1 MHVGVAR
8 VQDSYKF
15 VDENVVCHSRGGS
28 VNYTTHTHITFVVF
42 CFSAQ
47 AQEMKKVSRIGF
59 LTLIAKPD
67 PLESVFLQGL
77 RDLGYVEGTKH

>member
-1 MHVGVAR
+1 
-8 VQDSYKF
+8 
-15 VDENVVCHSRGGS
+15 VDQSTEKDMKKIWPITLC
-28 VNYTTHTHITFVVF
+28 ITFVVF